1 MWDIISLETGY
12 SEVEAGYN
20 KVDDG
25 GYKVKP

>member
-25 GYKVKP
+25 CYKVKP